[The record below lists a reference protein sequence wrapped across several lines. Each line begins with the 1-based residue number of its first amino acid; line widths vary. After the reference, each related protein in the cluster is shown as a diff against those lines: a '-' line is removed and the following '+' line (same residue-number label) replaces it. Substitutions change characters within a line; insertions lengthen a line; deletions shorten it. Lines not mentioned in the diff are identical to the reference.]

1 MKKLPK
7 KFPIITITGSSGSG
21 TSTVRQSFQH
31 IFKREKINATVI
43 EGDSYHKYERAEM
56 DALIKQHDLVPGG
69 KMSLALQFIF
79 TPQVLE
85 LLESRQL
92 METNQLSES
101 IKA

>member
-1 MKKLPK
+1 M
-7 KFPIITITGSSGSG
+7 
-21 TSTVRQSFQH
+21 
-31 IFKREKINATVI
+31 I

-85 LLESRQL
+85 LLESG
-92 METNQLSES
+92 N
-101 IKA
+101 